1 MKYKVTY
8 ISFLLILLSSNLSA
22 LNNNFYTYAKEG
34 YFFTKMMQLKM
45 KETSNTKSEYNFC
58 IEKYNFQTN
67 IILLNTKK
75 YKKNIKV

>member
-34 YFFTKMMQLKM
+34 YFFTKMMYLKM

-58 IEKYNFQTN
+58 IEKYNLH
-67 IILLNTKK
+67 II
-75 YKKNIKV
+75 IF

>member
-1 MKYKVTY
+1 MKRKMKKK
-8 ISFLLILLSSNLSA
+8 LL
-22 LNNNFYTYAKEG
+22 
-34 YFFTKMMQLKM
+34 

-58 IEKYNFQTN
+58 FEKYNFQTN